1 MDMGQYIW
9 PELFPKAMAMSPF
22 GSVAAWMLLLLFGSV
37 VGRGSDHV
45 RPSSVESLTWTNLAR
60 RSRMKALNVCGPVRT
75 RDGCTTR

>member
-9 PELFPKAMAMSPF
+9 PELFPKTMAMSPF
-22 GSVAAWMLLLLFGSV
+22 GSVAAWILLLLFGSV

-45 RPSSVESLTWTNLAR
+45 RPSSVVSLTWTNLAR